1 METSKVFRNTSFT
14 KASAKKRNVLDV
26 IFAMI
31 SFLVL
36 LIPGESV
43 KTFPKFSSCHRYFS
57 LSIVLDERHASNRF
71 IFLGYVFLFTGDF
84 SVYLAA
90 FSCETI
96 VIEYTRVSKR

>member
-1 METSKVFRNTSFT
+1 
-14 KASAKKRNVLDV
+14 
-26 IFAMI
+26 MI

-57 LSIVLDERHASNRF
+57 LSRVLDERHASNRF

-90 FSCETI
+90 FSCETMLRHI
-96 VIEYTRVSKR
+96 LLILALVRQWDLKESKMTLNVLFTRWKVLE